1 MKGSLR
7 CGQWLLAGMMV
18 MALTIAFGQHFY
30 TQPELQAGRVARQT
44 ITAPSNGTIEHI
56 AETEQQRQAARQ
68 ISPVLVLDSGKTE
81 HDRQQLRRALREGHQ
96 RRQMMGTA
104 IDQTNAIATLKAQ
117 RPRPQDFAARYAK
130 MTRTQQIY
138 RQAIAALTDPVLAE
152 SGYFYPPS
160 LFSLSNP
167 DWQTIEQQLPPMA
180 ERILAQGIAIG
191 LPAATQTHAFQLHSQ
206 ILPPATRS
214 LSADLLRHTLQPN
227 LVPDPERTQILALAA
242 AQQVAPVMIQ
252 IEAGAVI
259 AQINQPITTTQA
271 IWLEHFNLDRRTIAL
286 PKLMLFAGYVSLVV
300 GGWCLIMRFLKITLK
315 AQDYLLIGLL
325 ALSTALLVHLHVP
338 STNLPMLGLLLSIFY
353 RPALS
358 VPTILAVGL
367 LLPIGLNVGL
377 HSWITSLLGGLFAA
391 GYSSRIRSR
400 EDSVLLGASVG
411 GLQAI
416 GYLILGSINQVP
428 WQTAVGGA
436 TIYGLLGLAW
446 CVVGLGISPY
456 LEHFFDVVTT
466 LRLVE
471 LANLNRP
478 LLKRLAAETPGT
490 FQHTLAVANLA
501 EAAAREL
508 GCNVELVRTG
518 TLYHD
523 IGKMHDPLGF
533 IENQMGG
540 SNKHDALQD
549 PWQSAAIIR
558 HHITEGIVMARRA
571 RLPKAVQAFIP
582 EHQGAGL
589 ITYFYHQAQLQVAA
603 DPSRTIDGTIDDRD
617 FRYAGPNPQSRET
630 GIVMLADSC
639 EAALRSLATNQNASS
654 SIEQAANMIQKIFRA
669 RWQEGTLASS
679 GLTRGDLDRIAAIFL
694 QVWQQS
700 NHRRIAYPK

>member
-7 CGQWLLAGMMV
+7 CGQWLLAGIMAV
-18 MALTIAFGQHFY
+18 ALTIAFGQHFY
-30 TQPELQAGRVARQT
+30 TQPELQAGRITRQT
-44 ITAPSNGTIEHI
+44 ITAPHNATIEHLS
-56 AETEQQRQAARQ
+56 ETEQQRQAARQ
-68 ISPVLVLDSGKTE
+68 ITPALVLDTGKTE

-104 IDQTNAIATLKAQ
+104 TDQTPVIAALVAQ
-117 RPRPQDFAARYAK
+117 RPRPQDFAARFAK
-130 MTRTQQIY
+130 MTQTQQIY
-138 RQAIAALTDPVLAE
+138 RQAMAALTDPVLAE
-152 SGYFYPPS
+152 SGYFYAPS

-167 DWQTIEQQLPPMA
+167 DWQAIEQQLPPIA

-191 LPAATQTHAFQLHSQ
+191 LPAAAQTYAFQLHSQ
-206 ILPPATRS
+206 ILPPASRS
-214 LSADLLRHTLQPN
+214 LSVDLLRHALKPN
-227 LVPDPERTQILALAA
+227 LVPDPQRTQILALAA
-242 AQQVAPVMIQ
+242 AQQVAPVMIE
-252 IEAGAVI
+252 IEAGAII
-259 AQINQPITTTQA
+259 AQMNQPITTTQA
-271 IWLEHFNLDRRTIAL
+271 IWLEHFHLDRRTIEL
-286 PKLMLFAGYVSLVV
+286 PKLIAFAGFVIAITVV
-300 GGWCLIMRFLKITLK
+300 WWLIMRCLNITLK
-315 AQDYLLIGLL
+315 TQDYLLIGLL
-325 ALSTALLVHLHVP
+325 ALSTALLVQLHVP

-358 VPTILAVGL
+358 VPTVLAVGL

-377 HSWITSLLGGLFAA
+377 HSWVTSLLGGLFAA

-411 GLQAI
+411 ALQAI
-416 GYLILGSINQVP
+416 GYLILGSINQLP

-540 SNKHDALQD
+540 TNKHDALQD

-558 HHITEGIVMARRA
+558 RHITEGIVMARRA

-589 ITYFYHQAQLQVAA
+589 ISYFYHQAQLQVTA

-639 EAALRSLATNQNASS
+639 EAALRSLASTHIASS

-669 RWQEGTLASS
+669 RWQEGTLANS